1 MLNFGAPT
9 TRTYTLLALLATPLA
24 ALLWSPPASAQY
36 LTIGGFLEA
45 EAYNFDRVDADSHVS
60 NLDFVIDGRLDVD
73 AGWKSKSG
81 IDLGVHFE
89 LDLEQSDDD
98 KDATNGTTGRGF
110 DPLGL
115 LAGLPLTKSLIEDED
130 ALDQDLVSFNDGY
143 LYFDSALGYIALGD
157 RGSAGMAQNQ
167 LLVPL
172 LAHGAMEIDSF
183 IEHEG
188 AVAYYGNTFY
198 GLDFAGAVDD
208 DGLWSAGAAYTF
220 DFANLNIRLGTS
232 FAEQGFAL
240 SAHLDYGPW
249 QFGASYADTSHDR
262 DLSSLFGQPAG
273 TMVAQARDYLSA
285 GLAYQVGPLLVGGG
299 YELQNLKFASLAPFG
314 RMQSIGAFHGGA
326 SYELADGLILASG
339 IAYLDPD
346 IGTVN
351 PDFTMDLGNGGQ
363 NDHEIS
369 IKSSVR
375 VHF

>member
-1 MLNFGAPT
+1 MLRFGAPT
-9 TRTYTLLALLATPLA
+9 TRTYLLLGLLATPLT
-24 ALLWSPPASAQY
+24 ALLWGAPAAAQY

-45 EAYNFDRVDADSHVS
+45 EAYNFDRVDADSDVS
-60 NLDFVIDGRLDVD
+60 NLDFVIDGRLEVN
-73 AGWKSKSG
+73 AGWQSKSG
-81 IDLGVHFE
+81 IDLGIHFE

-130 ALDQDLVSFNDGY
+130 ALDQDLVTFNDGY

-157 RGSAGMAQNQ
+157 TGSAGMAEQQ
-167 LLVPL
+167 LQVPV

-183 IEHEG
+183 VEHEG
-188 AVAYYGNTFY
+188 EVAFYGNSVF

-208 DGLWSAGAAYTF
+208 DGLWSAGAAYTL
-220 DFANLNIRLGTS
+220 DFATLDIHVGTS

-240 SAHLDYGPW
+240 SARLDYGPW

-262 DLSSLFGQPAG
+262 DLSPNFGLPAG
-273 TMVAQARDYLSA
+273 TIVTQARDYLST
-285 GLAYQVGPLLVGGG
+285 GLAYRVGPLMIAGG
-299 YELQNLKFASLAPFG
+299 YELQNLKMASLSPFG
-314 RMQSIGAFHGGA
+314 RLQSIGAYHGGA
-326 SYELADGLILASG
+326 SYDLADGLTLATG
-339 IAYLDPD
+339 VAYLDPD

-351 PDFTMDLGNGGQ
+351 SDFTMDLGNGGR

-369 IKSSVR
+369 IKSTVR
-375 VHF
+375 VNF